1 MIINALFTKQSLLPQ
16 FSPLMCVLSLWWYNQ
31 SKRGKKWGSA
41 EKEEFRGWFFSWE
54 QSAHPKGDPALLW
67 NSLNLPVDQAPNS
80 SIYISVMYPLSAIRG
95 AAAVP
100 GYTLGLLAVLI
111 SSSWHFIKQVKAEY
125 IPVRVASVFIKKHL
139 NSRFTWRHKY
149 EKC

>member
-54 QSAHPKGDPALLW
+54 HRALIPKGILH
-67 NSLNLPVDQAPNS
+67 S
-80 SIYISVMYPLSAIRG
+80 SETVWIFLSTRLQTAAFTYQSYILSAMRG

-100 GYTLGLLAVLI
+100 GSTLGLLAVLI
-111 SSSWHFIKQVKAEY
+111 SSSWHFIKQVNAEY
-125 IPVRVASVFIKKHL
+125 SCPPCFRLYQKHL
-139 NSRFTWRHKY
+139 NSRFTWRHKS